1 MNPILIV
8 SFDTWALAPAAQAR
22 VTYAELEQLL
32 TFHLRWLHAKG
43 LQPDKVVDHR
53 QDIVLPVIIDETSEV
68 AYLLAAA
75 EKAGKLAEERAR
87 LVDHYRSTFANPY
100 KAAELGYVDEVI
112 APEETRRLL
121 IQSLKMLEGKR
132 ERGPSRK
139 HGNIPL

>member
-1 MNPILIV
+1 MRVVRIKSAVSSAYLVIDDKVILID
-8 SFDTWALAPAAQAR
+8 SGHAGQADR
-22 VTYAELEQLL
+22 
-32 TFHLRWLHAKG
+32 
-43 LQPDKVVDHR
+43 
-53 QDIVLPVIIDETSEV
+53 I
-68 AYLLAAA
+68 LAAA